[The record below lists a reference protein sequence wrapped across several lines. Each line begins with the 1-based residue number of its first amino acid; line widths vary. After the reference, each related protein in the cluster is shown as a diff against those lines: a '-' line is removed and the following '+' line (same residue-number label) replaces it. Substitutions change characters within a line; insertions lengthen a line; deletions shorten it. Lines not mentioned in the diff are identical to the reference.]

1 MKEEKLEQTSD
12 LFLELLPILQYKIN
26 PLFHSGIQQNLK
38 CNKNQSKALI
48 IIGRWKEITPTLLG
62 KYLDLRKGSLT
73 TLIDSLVEM
82 NLVKREFHPNDRRK
96 TLIKL
101 TSKGEELVELKF
113 KDFKENINTLFDSFS
128 DNQLE
133 NLNHNLLEIIKIV
146 KKV

>member
-73 TLIDSLVEM
+73 TLIDSLVKM